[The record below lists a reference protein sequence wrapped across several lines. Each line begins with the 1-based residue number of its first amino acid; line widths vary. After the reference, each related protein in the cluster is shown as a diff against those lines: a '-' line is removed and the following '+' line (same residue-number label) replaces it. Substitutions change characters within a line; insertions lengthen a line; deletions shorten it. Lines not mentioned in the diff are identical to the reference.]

1 MKFYNKKVK
10 PQLIMWE
17 VVESLSFN
25 FLPSVGR
32 SALWLRAGRWRD
44 NILWTRNEA
53 FFAT

>member
-1 MKFYNKKVK
+1 MKSYNIIVK

-25 FLPSVGR
+25 FLPSLGR
-32 SALWLRAGRWRD
+32 SALWLRVGRRRD